1 MTRDA
6 NPHQTG
12 DGFGHWMQDRTG
24 KLTGSRM
31 DGAMSFL
38 KQKYDKD
45 GKPLP
50 KEDAS
55 ERRKLKIE
63 ILAERLTGNIVP
75 KYVTQEMQW
84 GIDHEPAAKE
94 AFMAHMGPGYEVTD
108 LGFIDHPSIENC
120 GVSPDGFIQARGEL
134 IEVKCPSTGTMLNWQ
149 LAATNPDWLPEDH
162 IPQMT
167 LQSACMGGIPVWFCA
182 YDPRLPERVR
192 LIVRK
197 FTPTAKQIKE
207 VEDAA
212 RAFLAEVDT
221 MFDQLT
227 QGA

>member
-6 NPHQTG
+6 NPFQTG

-31 DGAMSFL
+31 GAAMSFL
-38 KQKYDKD
+38 KAKKD
-45 GKPLP
+45 EKP
-50 KEDAS
+50 KESS

-75 KYVTQEMQW
+75 KYVTNEMQW
-84 GIDHEPAAKE
+84 GIDHEPAAKQ
-94 AFMAHMGPGYEVTD
+94 AFTDHMGAGFDVTD
-108 LGFIDHPSIENC
+108 LGFVDHPNIENC
-120 GVSPDGFIQARGEL
+120 GVSPDGYLQAQGAL

-149 LAATNPDWLPEDH
+149 LAATDPDWLPEEY
-162 IPQMT
+162 IPQMV
-167 LQSACMGGIPVWFCA
+167 LQSACMGGVPVYFCA

-197 FTPTAKQIKE
+197 FQPTAEQITE
-207 VEDAA
+207 VEEAA
-212 RAFLAEVDT
+212 KVFLEEVDA

-227 QGA
+227 RGA